1 MLIIRL
7 KMTEL
12 LLSDN
17 KMISKYI
24 YRFILVKKNKN
35 SYTNKAC
42 KINTG
47 NNPLLFFGLSGI
59 SVVFLVIRVFPVSL
73 GTLFKSCREE
83 IAGALQEFCNRWCK
97 REHVESNALNSWKL
111 NIFKIIDGRISFY
124 CNNLDLLPPKPKF
137 TF

>member
-12 LLSDN
+12 LLSNN

-24 YRFILVKKNKN
+24 YRFIIVKNKN

-47 NNPLLFFGLSGI
+47 NTPLLFFGLSGI
-59 SVVFLVIRVFPVSL
+59 SVVFPVIRVFPVSL
-73 GTLFKSCREE
+73 GTRFLASRPILSYHAAVIC
-83 IAGALQEFCNRWCK
+83 
-97 REHVESNALNSWKL
+97 VYKL
-111 NIFKIIDGRISFY
+111 
-124 CNNLDLLPPKPKF
+124 
-137 TF
+137 

>member
-24 YRFILVKKNKN
+24 YRFIIVKNKN

-59 SVVFLVIRVFPVSL
+59 SVVFPVIQVFPVSL
-73 GTLFKSCREE
+73 GTLSAMRNTHK
-83 IAGALQEFCNRWCK
+83 
-97 REHVESNALNSWKL
+97 
-111 NIFKIIDGRISFY
+111 KI
-124 CNNLDLLPPKPKF
+124 
-137 TF
+137 

>member
-17 KMISKYI
+17 KMIYKVHISLYNSLKQ
-24 YRFILVKKNKN
+24 KK
-35 SYTNKAC
+35 SYTNKAS

-59 SVVFLVIRVFPVSL
+59 SVVFPVIRVFPVSL
-73 GTLFKSCREE
+73 GTRS
-83 IAGALQEFCNRWCK
+83 
-97 REHVESNALNSWKL
+97 
-111 NIFKIIDGRISFY
+111 
-124 CNNLDLLPPKPKF
+124 
-137 TF
+137 